1 MGKSSKNSITR
12 SSTRPARRAR
22 RGTAAAETVAIEA
35 AAAPVE
41 AAAPAEA
48 AAAPVEAAAPAEA
61 AAPVEA
67 AAPAEAAAAP
77 APAAPAPAPAP
88 GHNRVQQLA
97 FHYYA
102 ESGFAQGN
110 ALDHWLRA
118 ETELTSE

>member
-35 AAAPVE
+35 AAAPAEAAVEAAAVE
-41 AAAPAEA
+41 AAAPEA
-48 AAAPVEAAAPAEA
+48 AAVETAAPEAGAPAPAEA
-61 AAPVEA
+61 A
-67 AAPAEAAAAP
+67 P
-77 APAAPAPAPAP
+77 APA
-88 GHNRVQQLA
+88 HHQVQQLA

-118 ETELTSE
+118 ETELTGE